1 LELSHLVKGKS
12 LFLDTA
18 PLIYF
23 IEKNRRYHDIIKPVI
38 SQIDAFETEGLS
50 STITLLEVLV
60 RPLRDGNKKL
70 ANKYKAILL
79 SSNGLVTHE
88 ISHAI
93 SERAAILRAKHGLKT
108 PDAIQLATATHH
120 KADYFLT
127 NDSALKKVKGMR
139 VLVLDD
145 YLLAT

>member
-1 LELSHLVKGKS
+1 MELNHVVMGKS

-23 IEKNRRYHDIIKPVI
+23 IEKNRRYHHIIKPVI
-38 SQIDAFETEGLS
+38 YQIDALETKGLT

-60 RPLRDGNKKL
+60 HPLRNGNKKP

-79 SSNGLVTHE
+79 SSTGLVTYE

-93 SERAAILRAKHGLKT
+93 SERAALFRAKHGLKT

-120 KADYFLT
+120 KANYFLT
-127 NDSALKKVKGMR
+127 NDPALKKVKGVK

-145 YLLAT
+145 YLPGT

>member
-1 LELSHLVKGKS
+1 MELNHLLKGSS

-23 IEKNRRYHDIIKPVI
+23 IEKNRRYHDIIKPII

-60 RPLRDGNKKL
+60 RPLRDDNKKL

-79 SSNGLVTHE
+79 SSNGLGTW
-88 ISHAI
+88 
-93 SERAAILRAKHGLKT
+93 
-108 PDAIQLATATHH
+108 PQ
-120 KADYFLT
+120 
-127 NDSALKKVKGMR
+127 
-139 VLVLDD
+139 
-145 YLLAT
+145 